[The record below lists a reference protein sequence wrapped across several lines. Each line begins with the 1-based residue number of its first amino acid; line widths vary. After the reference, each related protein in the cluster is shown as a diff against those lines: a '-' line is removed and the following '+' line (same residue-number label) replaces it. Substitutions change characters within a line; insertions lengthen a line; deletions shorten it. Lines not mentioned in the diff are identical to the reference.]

1 MYKIVIVGFGSIGY
15 RYYEAINR
23 IQIPNIKIFIVDK
36 KIISIMKK
44 NNLITKYIKT
54 SNNLNFIPKKVDLCI
69 ISTTCQN
76 RHILLKKIIS
86 KSDFKNLILE
96 KPLTQS
102 PEELHELNNILKQ
115 KKNIW
120 VNTDRRCENVYRFI
134 KSKINVNNK
143 ISMKVEGNSWGICCN
158 SLHYVDLFNF
168 LSREHL
174 HTIEEKIISSWFP
187 AKRKGFQEL
196 DNAKL
201 KLRFGKHE
209 MYLLSNKNSLPKNL
223 KIIIKNKK
231 KSFYI
236 KEKEDNYELKYN
248 KQIYFFKNDPLSIKM
263 VKIIKKILLTNKSN
277 LPSYLNS
284 TKLYYPLI
292 CFFLK
297 KWQIKFPKSTK
308 VPIT

>member
-1 MYKIVIVGFGSIGY
+1 MYKIVIVGFGSIGF

-23 IQIPNIKIFIVDK
+23 IEIPNIKIFIVDK

-44 NNLITKYIKT
+44 HNLITKYIKT
-54 SNNLNFIPKKVDLCI
+54 SNNLKFIPKKVDLCI

-76 RHILLKKIIS
+76 RHILIKKIIS

-143 ISMKVEGNSWGICCN
+143 ISMKVEGNNWGICCN

-174 HTIEEKIISSWFP
+174 YTIEEKLISSWFP

-223 KIIIKNKK
+223 KITIKNKK
-231 KSFYI
+231 KIFYI
-236 KEKEDNYELKYN
+236 KEKEDNFELKYN
-248 KQIYFFKNDPLSIKM
+248 KKTFFFKNNPLSIKM
-263 VKIIKKILLTNKSN
+263 IKIIKKILSTNKSN
-277 LPSYLNS
+277 LPTYLNS

-292 CFFLK
+292 SFFLK

>member
-1 MYKIVIVGFGSIGY
+1 MYKIIIVGFGSIGY

-36 KIISIMKK
+36 KIKSIMKK
-44 NNLITKYIKT
+44 YNLIARYLKT
-54 SNNLNFIPKKVDLCI
+54 SNNLKFIPKKMDLCI

-76 RHILLKKIIS
+76 RHILLKKITS

-102 PEELHELNNILKQ
+102 PKELHDLNNILKQ

-120 VNTDRRCENVYRFI
+120 VNADRRCENVYRFI
-134 KSKINVNNK
+134 KSKININNK

-174 HTIEEKIISSWFP
+174 YTIEEKPISSWFP

-209 MYLLSNKNSLPKNL
+209 MHLLSNKNSLQKNL

-236 KEKEDNYELKYN
+236 KEKEDNFELKYN
-248 KQIYFFKNDPLSIKM
+248 KKIYFFKNDPLSIKM
-263 VKIIKKILLTNKSN
+263 TKIIKKILLTNKSN

-292 CFFLK
+292 DFFLK
-297 KWQIKFPKSTK
+297 KWQIKFPKSTR